1 MDLIVPFLRDIHSND
16 SREWY
21 LANTDY
27 YFKAFDRNAQY
38 IQKLVGLIGKFDS
51 TIAPLKLYQCSFAL
65 IRDQRIKIDQRNYND
80 FLSGSF
86 TRGGKYSG
94 YASYYYQISPEPS
107 SSGGSFL
114 AVGLYRPNKELLDCF
129 RNTILEMGVEKFDE
143 LVKSTGFTPLM
154 KDELKRIPIRV
165 SVKRKYEDYLYMRH
179 PMLIL
184 PLDLEWFHQE
194 DWCERTAE
202 IFERCKPFVDFVNSV
217 VDRYR
222 SESPLPVGHGLRPI
236 KKLERDYALAHADEI
251 LAKRRAAQVLN
262 IDNEEPTIDDEE

>member
-1 MDLIVPFLRDIHSND
+1 MDIIVPFLRDIHAND

-129 RNTILEMGVEKFDE
+129 RNTILEMGLEKFDE
-143 LVKSTGFTPLM
+143 AYKAGTIDRIFTTNLVYGTP
-154 KDELKRIPIRV
+154 ELKQRPWYTEVNMCKYVAYLIDTLNNDATISTLLNPVQRIQTLMD
-165 SVKRKYEDYLYMRH
+165 KHRK
-179 PMLIL
+179 
-184 PLDLEWFHQE
+184 
-194 DWCERTAE
+194 
-202 IFERCKPFVDFVNSV
+202 
-217 VDRYR
+217 
-222 SESPLPVGHGLRPI
+222 
-236 KKLERDYALAHADEI
+236 ALAKQIKINFEE
-251 LAKRRAAQVLN
+251 
-262 IDNEEPTIDDEE
+262 DN

>member
-1 MDLIVPFLRDIHSND
+1 MDIIVPFLRDIHAND

-38 IQKLVGLIGKFDS
+38 IQKLVGLIGKFDP

-129 RNTILEMGVEKFDE
+129 RNTILEMGLEKFDE
-143 LVKSTGFTPLM
+143 LVKSTGFTPYK

-165 SVKRKYEDYLYMRH
+165 NVSRKYEDYLYMRH
-179 PMLIL
+179 PILIL
-184 PLDLEWFHQE
+184 PLELEWFYQE
-194 DWCERTAE
+194 DWCERTAD

-217 VDRYR
+217 IDSYR

-251 LAKRRAAQVLN
+251 LAKRRAAQGLD
-262 IDNEEPTIDDEE
+262 IEEEVCRLDEEE